1 MNIKNVHILED
12 RAILYIN
19 GEDSK
24 NFLQNL
30 ISNDINKVSDTNSCF
45 ASLLTAQGKFLYEFM
60 IINHKSGFLIDCEKS
75 QADGLFKQLTL
86 YKLRSKVEILNL
98 SNEFVVAAFSYEKFL
113 TFDEAKDQSGYTLKY
128 REDPIFLDPRNK
140 HLGAR
145 LIINL
150 EKLYLSLKKLDLHD
164 ANLKEY
170 YSLSHRLGIVPKDLN
185 KLKDKLFGIECNF
198 EELNGIDFK
207 KGCYVGQENTA
218 RIKLKNKL
226 SKRLFPINL
235 ILKCL
240 WKTHK
245 MGHTPLIYLHPYE
258 ITLNKNF
265 WIKWNELSF
274 LPLYKRLYWWLR
286 QNQWARFG
294 HHQIENKLDKICSHF
309 EHRGP
314 MRDLLLNSN

>member
-1 MNIKNVHILED
+1 MNVKNVYILDD
-12 RAILYIN
+12 RAILYIS

-24 NFLQNL
+24 EFLQNL
-30 ISNDINKVSDTNSCF
+30 ISNDINKVSDINSCF
-45 ASLLTAQGKFLYEFM
+45 SSLLTPQGKFLYEF
-60 IINHKSGFLIDCEKS
+60 IIVKHKSGYILDCEKP
-75 QADGLFKQLTL
+75 QAEELFKQLSL

-98 SNEFVVAAFSYEKFL
+98 SNEFVVAAFSHEKFL
-113 TFDEAKDQSGYTLKY
+113 TFDEAKDQPGCTIKY

-140 HLGAR
+140 NLGAR

-170 YSLSHRLGIVPKDLN
+170 YSLSHSLGIVPKDLN

-226 SKRLFPINL
+226 SKRLFPINVINGKLHEGESIYNNEIEIGKVL
-235 ILKCL
+235 IDSDYPFALIKYL
-240 WKTHK
+240 NENFDEKANFKTK
-245 MGHTPLIYLHPYE
+245 EASIN
-258 ITLNKNF
+258 INKPD
-265 WIKWNELSF
+265 WIKN
-274 LPLYKRLYWWLR
+274 
-286 QNQWARFG
+286 
-294 HHQIENKLDKICSHF
+294 
-309 EHRGP
+309 
-314 MRDLLLNSN
+314 

>member
-1 MNIKNVHILED
+1 MNIKNVYILDD

-19 GEDSK
+19 GEDAK
-24 NFLQNL
+24 EFLQNL
-30 ISNDINKVSDTNSCF
+30 ISNDINKVNDVNSCF
-45 ASLLTAQGKFLYEFM
+45 SSLLTPQGKFLYEF
-60 IINHKSGFLIDCEKS
+60 IIVKHKSGYLLDCEKP
-75 QADGLFKQLTL
+75 QAEELFKQLSL

-98 SNEFVVAAFSYEKFL
+98 SNEFVVAAFSHEKFL
-113 TFDEAKDQSGYTLKY
+113 TFDEAKDQPGYTIKY

-140 HLGAR
+140 DLGAR

-170 YSLSHRLGIVPKDLN
+170 YSLSHSLGIVPKDLN

-235 ILKCL
+235 IKGKLYEGESIYSNEIEIGKVL
-240 WKTHK
+240 IDSDYPFALIKYLNENFDEKANFKTK
-245 MGHTPLIYLHPYE
+245 EASINV
-258 ITLNKNF
+258 NKPD
-265 WIKWNELSF
+265 WIKN
-274 LPLYKRLYWWLR
+274 
-286 QNQWARFG
+286 
-294 HHQIENKLDKICSHF
+294 
-309 EHRGP
+309 
-314 MRDLLLNSN
+314 